1 MGTPA
6 CPPPPPSV
14 PPPPLSQ
21 VCVPA
26 KLARRADLFFDG
38 GDLIRRSSAVVEEH
52 LTDGYSA
59 AYTFRPLYRADVGA
73 SSVVRASIQGK
84 QYLYRTVTSSD
95 KPAVSVKALLRTPS
109 VYKGRPYVRVAY
121 QLYAQDGSLVR
132 SSSTLPTVTIT
143 MDGSKHTVSCSAP
156 TSGKSYVGV
165 CSKTVSDAWLATGG
179 TAEVHF
185 ALAPDDNSPHSLGS
199 VAITKTPAWVQP
211 VDPLL
216 SGPGLACEMPTY
228 PLYPG
233 ETFGVSC
240 YAHTGDGN
248 GGFYEL
254 DAFTV
259 KVFHDASIE
268 YKTGSVSGTSKMNSP
283 TVSYTSG
290 SRQVQV
296 LVVGKPTSTDAADVT
311 GSYIHLFDVKF
322 QVSSSASAGPIA
334 SGITST
340 CTDLVNTGLVKFVGG
355 VSGMMLDGSDATDD
369 VNGAVDVVVVGNVG
383 MFAHLQSSGTVH
395 NTAHLNGHPVTSS
408 LVAVTVNDNART
420 SLAVSAV
427 SSPAC
432 NGTPTGFSLSGCTVQ
447 TDASHTASVSEV
459 VTLSN
464 GMYSIDVTV
473 NTWVPSGVTMSVVDA
488 ELNLATPTTASCATT
503 RYQSSSVTVTTT
515 DGLDVTTYVPLS
527 VEDSAVATISSDGVV
542 RGLQAGATRIIAGTS
557 AHLATAPL
565 AITVSDTPVTV
576 DTVNTA
582 LVTHVK
588 WMDDA
593 LPSKWNFEGTLGASV
608 VTSSLLAA
616 EGDSGF
622 VFVDITWSDGHT
634 EPANSWTVDASST
647 TSSLLV
653 TQPSADFWKAEVAFG
668 AVAGCIE
675 QGIKVAVLAC
685 DAPIGTGYV
694 AVDLQLPEPTG
705 IGISAS
711 PARIAPPGDD
721 ATRSPISLSTSVSFS
736 VNVGFADNTQK
747 DMTTDSRITYTI
759 DAASPCATLVD
770 NTAETEA
777 DASCTSFKVTA
788 TLEGTS
794 LSATATI
801 AVVKMQSLAL
811 SFTAYP
817 SNNAALAVSSVGL
830 VQCTSQYHQ
839 ASAVVVAT
847 LTDGTTH
854 TVTSGST
861 MTSSD
866 IATVLPAGS
875 RLKPQQAGSSTTITA
890 GFGSSSA
897 TADLGVTDTVADKAT
912 AITWNIPTQAS
923 STLKMTR
930 SSTRSTTVDIEYASG
945 VKFNDIGGS
954 TFSGWLTFTDL
965 VSFSNPQTEIL
976 DVTTAGACLSRSCV
990 ALSRAKPSCTC
1001 VALSRAKPSLMHS
1014 PLLYVALSRANAL
1027 SCLVLSHGLSSL
1039 TRAKPPLMRSPP
1051 SCVARVA
1058 DGHGSRQLLQS
1069 TN

>member
-1 MGTPA
+1 M
-6 CPPPPPSV
+6 
-14 PPPPLSQ
+14 PPPPLAQ
-21 VCVPA
+21 ACVPA
-26 KLARRADLFFDG
+26 KLVSHADLFLDG

-59 AYTFRPLYRADVGA
+59 AYAFRPLYRADVGA

-199 VAITKTPAWVQP
+199 VTITKTPAWVKP
-211 VDPLL
+211 VDPVL

-228 PLYPG
+228 PVYPG

-240 YAHTGDGN
+240 YAHTGDGK

-283 TVSYTSG
+283 TVSYTSS

-296 LVVGKPTSTDAADVT
+296 LVVGKPTSTDAADVS

-369 VNGAVDVVVVGNVG
+369 VNGAVVVVVVGNVG

-395 NTAHLNGHPVTSS
+395 NTAHLNRDPVTSS

-432 NGTPTGFSLSGCTVQ
+432 NGNPTGFSLSGCTVR
-447 TDASHTASVSEV
+447 TDDSHNTSVSEV

-464 GMYSIDVTV
+464 GVYSIDVTV

-542 RGLQAGATRIIAGTS
+542 RGLQAGATSIVAGTS

-565 AITVSDTPVTV
+565 AITVSDTRVTV

-588 WMDDA
+588 WMNDDP

-616 EGDSGF
+616 EGDSGV

-634 EPANSWTVDASST
+634 EPANSWTLNASST

-675 QGIKVAVLAC
+675 QGIKVDVLAC

-694 AVDLQLPEPTG
+694 AVDLQLPDPTG

-721 ATRSPISLSTSVSFS
+721 ATRSPISLSTLVSFS

-770 NTAETEA
+770 NTAKTE
-777 DASCTSFKVTA
+777 DGASCTSFKVTA

-817 SNNAALAVSSVGL
+817 SNNAALAVSSVGR

-847 LTDGTTH
+847 LTDSTTH

-861 MTSSD
+861 ITSSD
-866 IATVLPAGS
+866 TATVLPAGS

-897 TADLGVTDTVADKAT
+897 TADLGVTDTVTDTAT

-930 SSTRSTTVDIEYASG
+930 YSTRSTTVDIEYASG

-976 DVTTAGACLSRSCV
+976 DVTTAGA
-990 ALSRAKPSCTC
+990 
-1001 VALSRAKPSLMHS
+1001 SLDH
-1014 PLLYVALSRANAL
+1014 A
-1027 SCLVLSHGLSSL
+1027 
-1039 TRAKPPLMRSPP
+1039 
-1051 SCVARVA
+1051 
-1058 DGHGSRQLLQS
+1058 
-1069 TN
+1069 